1 MGGSEVK
8 YCGVWMAEHERNGVV
23 DLAAVTIM
31 IPDKCGRRLETV
43 RVGECVLTQPAITI
57 TGRPSRLNNAL
68 RARRELEHS
77 ELHSLSATVYG
88 PNLCDLDSLR
98 TVYGVL
104 SVRSVGPRA
113 LEAVHA
119 KFDGESP

>member
-1 MGGSEVK
+1 
-8 YCGVWMAEHERNGVV
+8 MAEHEKKGVV
-23 DLAAVTIM
+23 DLAAVTIT

-43 RVGECVLTQPAITI
+43 RVRECVLTQPAITI
-57 TGRPSRLNNAL
+57 TRRPSRLNNAL

-77 ELHSLSATVYG
+77 ELPSLSATVYG